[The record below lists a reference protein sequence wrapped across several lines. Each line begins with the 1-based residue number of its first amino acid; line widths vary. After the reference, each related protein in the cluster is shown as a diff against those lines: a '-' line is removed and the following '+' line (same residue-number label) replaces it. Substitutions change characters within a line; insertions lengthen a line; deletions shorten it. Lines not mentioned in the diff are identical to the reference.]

1 MHLPKLHPTEL
12 PQVLRFAGLGLIYV
26 SSCQVIGWVLSWLG
40 SLNTTGY
47 LATAPI
53 ALGLALWFWSATRP
67 ADAKRLSFS
76 KWLHRIKV
84 SPSLAAWCVVTLLI
98 LVGALINPPSNYD
111 GLTYRLPKLLY
122 WLQENR
128 WHWIDG
134 LDFRLNITGAGFEW
148 LSAPFILFTHSD
160 RGLFL
165 LNFLPFL
172 LLPGLFFV
180 AARGLGIRL
189 RAARWW
195 MWVWPMAYGIGM
207 QAGSIGNDMVAAA
220 LALASLAFA
229 AQALRGHACLC
240 LFLSALAA
248 AAMTGI
254 KATTLPLGLP
264 LGGYWLWVAW
274 KTLKWPKTLA
284 LGIAV
289 SPLALLVSFLPIAV
303 ACSIHT
309 GRWNGNPGDRY
320 GFEPKNPIAAV
331 AGNSL
336 DFSLSLL
343 SLPLAPGSGSINNR
357 FDQYI
362 SGQRWY
368 TWIKANYGCFNP
380 SLLQDMPT
388 EEGSGI
394 GLGITL
400 TALVWAAKRPKRRG
414 LRPPS
419 DTAIGLVF
427 PLATLL
433 AMLAFMAKSG
443 VGGTPR
449 LMVPFIPLLL
459 LTVVCWRSR
468 KTLPAHARHS
478 LLSVIP
484 AVFLIPALF
493 LNPNRP
499 LLPTSLLI
507 DLPGLPESVR
517 SRMTQVYQTYSIRG
531 EFLAPF
537 REKIPAGEL
546 VGFAG
551 GGDNS
556 AYSLFKPFGTRHITN
571 LSPRTVDS
579 VQWILA
585 TRDGFERRLGMTL
598 EQWEPAS
605 GFTKQYQET
614 IVSRVATGPEDWLL
628 YRKNPAR

>member
-195 MWVWPMAYGIGM
+195 MWVWPMAYGIAM
-207 QAGSIGNDMVAAA
+207 QAGSIGNDMVAAS
-220 LALASLAFA
+220 LALTALAFA
-229 AQALRGHACLC
+229 AQALRGRPGLC

-264 LGGYWLWVAW
+264 LGIYWLWVAW
-274 KTLKWPKTLA
+274 KTLGWRKTTSLGTA
-284 LGIAV
+284 LL
-289 SPLALLVSFLPIAV
+289 PLAILLSFLPIAFF
-303 ACSIHT
+303 CWKHT
-309 GRWNGNPGDRY
+309 GKWNGNPDNQY
-320 GFEPKNPIAAV
+320 GFDAKSPVAAL
-331 AGNSL
+331 AGNSI
-336 DFSLSLL
+336 DFAISLISP
-343 SLPLAPGSGSINNR
+343 PLAPGSGGVNAR
-357 FDQYI
+357 FDHWL
-362 SGQRWY
+362 SGQAWIA
-368 TWIKANYGCFNP
+368 WIKAGYGCFNP

-388 EEGSGI
+388 EEGAGI

-400 TALVWAAKRPKRRG
+400 VALVWAAKRPKRRITRQSAG
-414 LRPPS
+414 AS
-419 DTAIGLVF
+419 IGLAF
-427 PLATLL
+427 SLATLL

-449 LMVPFIPLLL
+449 LMVPFTPLVLL
-459 LTVVCWRSR
+459 AVICWRSR
-468 KTLPAHARHS
+468 HSPVHARHS

-484 AVFLIPALF
+484 AVFLLPALF

-499 LLPTSLLI
+499 LLPAAFLI
-507 DLPGLPESVR
+507 HLPGLPESVR
-517 SRMTQVYQTYSIRG
+517 TRMTQVYQTYSIRG
-531 EFLAPF
+531 ELLAPF

-556 AYSLFKPFGTRHITN
+556 AYSLFKPFGTRHVTN
-571 LSPRTVDS
+571 LSPRTLDS

-585 TRDGFERRLGMTL
+585 TRDGFERRLDMPL

-605 GFTKQYQET
+605 GFTKVYQET
-614 IVSRVATGPEDWLL
+614 IISRVSTGPEDWLL
-628 YRKNPAR
+628 YQKTRSR

>member
-1 MHLPKLHPTEL
+1 MPLPKPHPTEL

-26 SSCQVIGWVLSWLG
+26 AWCQASGWLLSAIG

-47 LATAPI
+47 LAASPVL
-53 ALGLALWFWSATRP
+53 LGLALWFWTATRP
-67 ADAKRLSFS
+67 AAAKRLSFP
-76 KWLHRIKV
+76 KWLRRIKT

-98 LVGALINPPSNYD
+98 LLGAVINPPSNYD

-128 WHWIDG
+128 WHWIDA

-148 LSAPFILFTHSD
+148 MSAPFILFTRSD

-180 AARGLGIRL
+180 AAGGLGIRL
-189 RAARWW
+189 RTARWW
-195 MWVWPMAYGIGM
+195 MWVWPMAYGIAM
-207 QAGSIGNDMVAAA
+207 QAGSIGNDMVGAA

-229 AQALRGHACLC
+229 AQALRGSPYLC

-264 LGGYWLWVAW
+264 LGIYWLWIAC
-274 KTLKWPKTLA
+274 KTLGWRRTTA
-284 LGIAV
+284 LGAALL
-289 SPLALLVSFLPIAV
+289 PLAILLSFLPVAV
-303 ACSIHT
+303 ACSFHT

-320 GFEPKNPIAAV
+320 GFEPKNPIAAL
-331 AGNSL
+331 AGNSM
-336 DFSLSLL
+336 DFSFSLFAP
-343 SLPLAPGSGSINNR
+343 PLAPGSGGINNR
-357 FDQYI
+357 FDQYV
-362 SGQRWY
+362 SGQRWN

-388 EEGSGI
+388 EEGAGI

-400 TALVWAAKRPKRRG
+400 AALLLAAKRPKRRS
-414 LRPPS
+414 LRQPS
-419 DTAIGLVF
+419 GTAIGLAF

-459 LTVVCWRSR
+459 LAVICWRYR
-468 KTLPAHARHS
+468 KTQPVHACHS

-484 AVFLIPALF
+484 AVFLLPALF

-499 LLPTSLLI
+499 LLPTSFLTQ
-507 DLPGLPESVR
+507 LPGLPESVR
-517 SRMTQVYQTYSIRG
+517 TRMTQVYQTYSIRG
-531 EFLAPF
+531 ELLAPF
-537 REKIPAGEL
+537 RDKIPTGEL

-556 AYSLFKPFGTRHITN
+556 AYSLFKPFGTRHVTN
-571 LSPRTVDS
+571 LSPRTLDS

-585 TRDGFERRLGMTL
+585 TREGFERRLGMPL

-605 GFTKQYQET
+605 GFTKTYQET
-614 IVSRVATGPEDWLL
+614 IVSRVSTGPEDWLL
-628 YRKNPAR
+628 YQKTPAR

>member
-1 MHLPKLHPTEL
+1 M
-12 PQVLRFAGLGLIYV
+12 VLRLAGLWLIYV
-26 SSCQVIGWVLSWLG
+26 TWCQVSGWLLSGVG
-40 SLNTTGY
+40 SLNITGY
-47 LATAPI
+47 LATAPV
-53 ALGLALWFWSATRP
+53 ALGLAVWFWSANRP
-67 ADAKRLSFS
+67 ATTTRLSFS
-76 KWLHRIKV
+76 KWLRRIKA
-84 SPSLAAWCVVTLLI
+84 SPSLMAWCGVTLLI
-98 LVGALINPPSNYD
+98 LTGALINPPSNYD

-148 LSAPFILFTHSD
+148 LSAPFILFTRSD

-195 MWVWPMAYGIGM
+195 MWVWPMAYGITM
-207 QAGSIGNDMVAAA
+207 QAGSIGNDMAAAA

-229 AQALRGHACLC
+229 AQALRGRPCLC

-264 LGGYWLWVAW
+264 LGIFWLWVAYQSIGW
-274 KTLKWPKTLA
+274 RKTLTLGTA
-284 LGIAV
+284 LL
-289 SPLALLVSFLPIAV
+289 PLAILVSFLPVAI
-303 ACSIHT
+303 ACSMHT

-320 GFEPKNPIAAV
+320 GFEPKNPIAAL
-331 AGNSL
+331 AGNSM
-336 DFSLSLL
+336 DFSFSLFA
-343 SLPLAPGSGSINNR
+343 LPLAPGSGGINAR
-357 FDQYI
+357 FDHWL
-362 SGQRWY
+362 SGKSWN
-368 TWIKANYGCFNP
+368 TWIKANYSCFNP

-388 EEGSGI
+388 EEGAGI

-400 TALVWAAKRPKRRG
+400 AALTWAAKRPTRRG
-414 LRPPS
+414 TRPPS
-419 DTAIGLVF
+419 GTAIGLVF
-427 PLATLL
+427 SLATFVGL
-433 AMLAFMAKSG
+433 LAFMAKSG

-449 LMVPFIPLLL
+449 LMVPFTPLLL
-459 LTVVCWRSR
+459 LAVICWRSR
-468 KTLPAHARHS
+468 RALPVRTRHA

-499 LLPTSLLI
+499 LLPASLLTH
-507 DLPGLPESVR
+507 LPGLPESVR
-517 SRMTQVYQTYSIRG
+517 ARMAQVYQAYSMRG
-531 EFLAPF
+531 ELLAPF

-556 AYSLFKPFGTRHITN
+556 AYALFKPFGTRHVTN
-571 LSPRTVDS
+571 LSLRTLDS

-585 TRDGFERRLGMTL
+585 TRDGFERRLGMPL

-605 GFTKQYQET
+605 GFTKVYQKT
-614 IVSRVATGPEDWLL
+614 IVSRVSTGPEDWLL
-628 YRKNPAR
+628 YRKAPPTSPSSAGG